1 MCRSVAISRSG
12 PAASYDGHSREPK
25 CEMAM
30 PHALGFYCG
39 QPFVIFFSALPGKAT
54 TMKRLFS
61 FSVFAATIAIS
72 SFKAQASEP
81 SVFRVTESPVVSA
94 VSESAEARI
103 EQFHG
108 QQASFISS
116 LSEAPVCG
124 VGSCGAGD
132 RTPSQACD
140 GGSADSFSG
149 CPLFSDEPLLG
160 FLKNQPIGDCWTIS
174 VGGELRYRYM
184 NEDDRLRPG
193 GPGKS
198 TYDLW
203 RLTPHVELKRGD
215 AFTAYVQAID
225 ASIFN
230 EELPVTGIDE
240 NRSDLLQVYGDFK
253 IAEGEDGTLRGRV
266 GRQFLQYGTQHLVS
280 PLGWSNTFR
289 NFATRPVNEAAGNV
303 NRRTSRDKADQSKW
317 FSGVYSTWKGT
328 ENQKLDLYWIWAD
341 EDQDKV
347 NRIDGNRHTVGAR
360 WEGKHAVKECDRV
373 VGTWNAELEGAY
385 QFGEETFRTGI
396 NQDIQAGFVSANLGY
411 TWNDVA
417 WTPSLKGVFWYGS
430 GDDDPTD
437 GDNNTVSTLYPLG
450 HAYWGII
457 DNLDGQNLHDYSLQG
472 SVKPTSKLTLVS
484 ALHWFEKAESA
495 DAIYNV
501 AGAPFPNPGAPGTS
515 DKDIGTEID
524 FIATYQATK
533 NLQFQAGYSWFFY
546 GDAVTNDAA
555 INRDDADFFYFMSTL
570 NF

>member
-1 MCRSVAISRSG
+1 
-12 PAASYDGHSREPK
+12 
-25 CEMAM
+25 
-30 PHALGFYCG
+30 
-39 QPFVIFFSALPGKAT
+39 
-54 TMKRLFS
+54 MKRLFS
-61 FSVFAATIAIS
+61 FSVFAATLALAS
-72 SFKAQASEP
+72 YTVQASEP
-81 SVFRVTESPVVSA
+81 SVFQVSESPVVSA
-94 VSESAEARI
+94 GAESVDAAI

-108 QQASFISS
+108 QQTSFINS
-116 LSEAPVCG
+116 LSQASACG

-140 GGSADSFSG
+140 GGNADPLSS

-160 FLKNQPIGDCWTIS
+160 FMKNQPIGDCWTVS
-174 VGGELRYRYM
+174 VGGQLRYRYM
-184 NEDDRLRPG
+184 DESNRLRPTG
-193 GPGKS
+193 GRQNSS

-203 RLTPHVELKRGD
+203 RFTPHIELKRGEE
-215 AFTAYVQAID
+215 FTAYVQAID

-253 IAEGEDGTLRGRV
+253 IAEGEEGTLRGRV

-289 NFATRPVNEAAGNV
+289 NFEGVKLYYSSVDWDIDAFATRPVNEATGNV

-341 EDQDKV
+341 EDQDKPD
-347 NRIDGNRHTVGAR
+347 RIDGNRHTLGAR

-373 VGTWNAELEGAY
+373 VGTWNAEFEGAY

-396 NQDIQAGFVSANLGY
+396 NQDIQAGFLSGNLGY

-417 WTPSLKGVFWYGS
+417 WTPSLKGLFWYGS

-437 GDNNTVSTLYPLG
+437 GENNTVSTLYPLG

-457 DNLDGQNLHDYSLQG
+457 DNLNGQNLLDYSLQG
-472 SVKPTSKLTLVS
+472 SVKPSSKLTLVS

-495 DAIYNV
+495 DPIYNV
-501 AGAPFPNPGAPGTS
+501 AGAPFPNPGVPGTS

-524 FIATYQATK
+524 IIATYQATK
-533 NLQFQAGYSWFFY
+533 NLQIQAGYSWFFY

>member
-1 MCRSVAISRSG
+1 MAPLKVFGTA
-12 PAASYDGHSREPK
+12 PK
-25 CEMAM
+25 
-30 PHALGFYCG
+30 
-39 QPFVIFFSALPGKAT
+39 QPLVILFSALPGKAT

-61 FSVFAATIAIS
+61 FSVFAATLAVA
-72 SFKAQASEP
+72 SFNAQATEP
-81 SVFRVTESPVVSA
+81 SVFQVSESSVVSA
-94 VSESAEARI
+94 AAESAEATI

-108 QQASFISS
+108 QQTSFISS
-116 LSEAPVCG
+116 LSETPACG
-124 VGSCGAGD
+124 AGSCGAGD

-140 GGSADSFSG
+140 GGGADALNG

-160 FLKNQPIGDCWTIS
+160 FLKNQPIGDCWTVS
-174 VGGELRYRYM
+174 VGGQLRYRYM

-203 RLTPHVELKRGD
+203 RVTPHIELKRGD
-215 AFTAYVQAID
+215 AFTAYVEAID

-240 NRSDLLQVYGDFK
+240 NRSDLLQIYADFK
-253 IAEGEDGTLRGRV
+253 IAEGDEGTLRGRV
-266 GRQFLQYGTQHLVS
+266 GRQFLKYGSQHLVS

-289 NFATRPVNEAAGNV
+289 NFEGVRLYYSSADWDIDAFATRPVNAAAGNIF
-303 NRRTSRDKADQSKW
+303 RPTSADHADQSKW

-328 ENQKLDLYWIWAD
+328 KDQKLDLYWIWAD
-341 EDQDKV
+341 EDEDVNAKL
-347 NRIDGNRHTVGAR
+347 NRIDGDRHTIGAR

-385 QFGEETFRTGI
+385 QFGEESFRGGI
-396 NQDIQAGFVSANLGY
+396 DQDIQAGFLSAVLGH
-411 TWNDVA
+411 TWNAVA
-417 WTPSLKGVFWYGS
+417 WTPSVKGVFWYGS

-450 HAYWGII
+450 HAHWGII
-457 DNLDGQNLHDYSLQG
+457 DNLNGQNLLDYSLQG
-472 SVKPTSKLTLVS
+472 SVKPSSKLTLVS

-495 DAIYNV
+495 DPIYNV
-501 AGAPFPNPGAPGTS
+501 AGAPFPNPAAPGTS

-524 FIATYQATK
+524 IIATYQATK
-533 NLQFQAGYSWFFY
+533 NLQLQAGYSWFFY